1 MNTRTRNIT
10 STALAAGAVLAIM
23 LGCARE
29 ERVSFSQEVKPI
41 LDRYCLECHQP
52 GGAGHEASGLDLG
65 SYEGLMKGTRNG
77 PMVIPDDSLG
87 SNLLVLMEG
96 RADPSIRMPH
106 GSNIKVSAAEIETV
120 RTWIDQGAKN
130 N

>member
-1 MNTRTRNIT
+1 M
-10 STALAAGAVLAIM
+10 TAAIAASAASGII

-29 ERVSFSQEVKPI
+29 APVSFSQEVQPI
-41 LDRYCLECHQP
+41 LDQYCLECHQP
-52 GGAGHEASGLDLG
+52 GGAGHTASGLDLG

-77 PMVIPDDSLG
+77 PMVIPGDSLG

-106 GSNIKVSAAEIETV
+106 GSNLKVSAAEIETV
-120 RTWIDQGAKN
+120 RTWIEQGADN